1 MLSIVHAM
9 SDRNGARAGT
19 ASALIHGQLREE
31 ILSLRRAPG
40 SQLNERDIA
49 LHHGVSRTPVREA
62 VLRLAEEG
70 LIDIVSKSGTYV
82 SRISLKALPEA
93 LVIRKVL
100 EVFAVRQAVL
110 NATESQILELRAIVA
125 LQHEAGQAGDTDAF
139 HRADEAFHETIAIAG
154 RHPSVWGLVKQVKL
168 QVERYRRLTLPL
180 AGRMPLVVSEHRAVL
195 DCIAARDA
203 DGAADCL
210 ARHIDGLKLNLDDI
224 RRINPDYFQED
235 VTRADLLSA

>member
-1 MLSIVHAM
+1 MLSIVHAG
-9 SDRNGARAGT
+9 SDRSSARAGT
-19 ASALIHGQLREE
+19 ASALIHAQLRDE
-31 ILSLRRAPG
+31 ILALRRAPG
-40 SQLNERDIA
+40 SQISERDIA
-49 LHHGVSRTPVREA
+49 LQHGVSRTPVREA

-100 EVFAVRQAVL
+100 EVFAVRQAVIQ
-110 NATESQILELRAIVA
+110 ATESQILELRAIVA

-195 DCIAARDA
+195 DAIEARDA
-203 DGAADCL
+203 DRAAEGL
-210 ARHIDGLKLNLDDI
+210 SRHIDGLKLNLDDI